1 MSELAGIV
9 LAAVLAVIVPGGCQM
24 LRRARVERRQIAA
37 DLAAIRG
44 VLDVLP
50 AISDVVVGTPGDPIR
65 HRPSTPGVAERL
77 DALEGALLRGPDGGL
92 VDRIARLESDLS
104 AHIRTHGGT
113 G

>member
-1 MSELAGIV
+1 MTDLALVV
-9 LAAVLAVIVPGGCQM
+9 LAAVLAVIVPGGWQM
-24 LRRARVERRQIAA
+24 LRRARADRRQIAT

-77 DALEGALLRGPDGGL
+77 DTLETALLSGPDGGMVERLARVEADL
-92 VDRIARLESDLS
+92 V
-104 AHIRTHGGT
+104 AHLRTHGGT
-113 G
+113 P